1 MVHKPQPH
9 RLSAPHGPA
18 AVRGLHVMESHNVQ
32 LPEQENSR
40 GSLWPQL
47 DHPPATQACV
57 MADMDHNI

>member
-1 MVHKPQPH
+1 MV
-9 RLSAPHGPA
+9 LA
-18 AVRGLHVMESHNVQ
+18 AVRGLHVMESHNVL

-47 DHPPATQACV
+47 GHPPATQACA